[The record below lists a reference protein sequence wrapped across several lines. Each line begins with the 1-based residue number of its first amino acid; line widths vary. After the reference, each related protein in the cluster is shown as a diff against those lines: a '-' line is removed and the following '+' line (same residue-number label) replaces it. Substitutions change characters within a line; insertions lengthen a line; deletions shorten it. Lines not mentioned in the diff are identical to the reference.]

1 MDEVEESSPMDP
13 STLNQIPSKEAED
26 SSPVSLIHQNK
37 IPQRRIKRFSLKI
50 LSESYE
56 K

>member
-13 STLNQIPSKEAED
+13 STLKQIPSKEAED
-26 SSPVSLIHQNK
+26 SSPVSLIHQK
-37 IPQRRIKRFSLKI
+37 IPQQGSKRFSLKI
-50 LSESYE
+50 LSEPYR